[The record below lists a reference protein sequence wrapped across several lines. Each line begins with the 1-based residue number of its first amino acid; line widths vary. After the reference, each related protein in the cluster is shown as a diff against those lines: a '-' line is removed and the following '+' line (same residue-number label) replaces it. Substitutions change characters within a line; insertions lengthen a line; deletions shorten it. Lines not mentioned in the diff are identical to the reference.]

1 MQPSDTN
8 RLAPVQTRLDIKW
21 TGHPLPSGRSNTK
34 VLGGDSKFGTY
45 YVNPSHFSDKKVL
58 CEALTDT

>member
-1 MQPSDTN
+1 MQSSDTN
-8 RLAPVQTRLDIKW
+8 RLTPVQARLDIER
-21 TGHPLPSGRSNTK
+21 TYHPPLNSRSSTK

-58 CEALTDT
+58 RGALTDT